1 MTRASESLSMWRRQ
15 RKAAREG
22 RALIPATGLVDDL
35 VTAVGASRGRPF
47 RLLGAPLRGTMTSGA
62 WLPTPQADYVLYPKS
77 ASPTRREAVICHEL
91 GHVLL
96 HHDPALHDALTPAL
110 LGEVAP
116 SLSLSTA
123 RAMLFRSSYT
133 NREEADAEYVGTVL
147 ATALADRREARDWE
161 SSSRLSEHL
170 R

>member
-1 MTRASESLSMWRRQ
+1 M
-15 RKAAREG
+15 
-22 RALIPATGLVDDL
+22 
-35 VTAVGASRGRPF
+35 
-47 RLLGAPLRGTMTSGA
+47 
-62 WLPTPQADYVLYPKS
+62 
-77 ASPTRREAVICHEL
+77 ICHEL

>member
-1 MTRASESLSMWRRQ
+1 MTRATESLLTWRQQ

-22 RALIPATGLVDDL
+22 RSLIPATGLVDDL

-47 RLLGAPLRGTMTSGA
+47 RIIGAPLRGTMTSGA
-62 WLPTPQADYVLYPKS
+62 WVPTAQADYVLYPQS

-96 HHDPALHDALTPAL
+96 QHDPALHDALTPEL
-110 LGEVAP
+110 LGQIAP
-116 SLSLSTA
+116 SVSQSTA

-133 NREEADAEYVGTVL
+133 NQEEADAEYVGTIL
-147 ATALADRREARDWE
+147 ATALAGRREARHWE

>member
-1 MTRASESLSMWRRQ
+1 MTRATESMSTWNRQ

-22 RALIPATGLVDDL
+22 RAFIPATGLVDDL

-47 RLLGAPLRGTMTSGA
+47 RILGAPLRGTMTSGA
-62 WLPTPQADYVLYPKS
+62 WVPTTKADYVLYPQS